1 MHYNGKKNAFNRG
14 LEVLKTIVTQRMGRR
29 NKDKI
34 RILFKVNLIRS
45 ADESRRDILQF

>member
-1 MHYNGKKNAFNRG
+1 MHDNGKKNAFNRG
-14 LEVLKTIVTQRMGRR
+14 LEALKTIVTQTMGWK

-45 ADESRRDILQF
+45 VDESRRDILQF